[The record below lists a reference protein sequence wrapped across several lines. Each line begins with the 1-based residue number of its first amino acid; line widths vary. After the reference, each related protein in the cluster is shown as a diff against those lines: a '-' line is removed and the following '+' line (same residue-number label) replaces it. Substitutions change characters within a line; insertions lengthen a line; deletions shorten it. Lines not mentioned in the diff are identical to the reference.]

1 MQTEQLKPL
10 KVLVLTEGGSGI
22 GFGHIVRCVS
32 LCDAFEENGIIP
44 EIIIHGDETVAG
56 MLKGKTHS
64 VRNWRQEKQW
74 LSSLT
79 DTDVVV
85 IDSYLADR
93 GVYEAISKSVRVPVY
108 IDDNKRMD
116 YPDGI
121 VINGGI
127 NAERL
132 NYPEN
137 DDVEYLLGCQYIP
150 LRKAFRDVP
159 AKEIRE
165 NVAAIMVT
173 FGGDDVRNL
182 TLKVLEMLIKEY
194 PGLSRQIVIG
204 NGCRNVERIEAVAD
218 NDTRLHYHPD
228 AETMRNIMLASDIA
242 ISAAGQT
249 LYELARVGVP
259 AIAVAVA
266 ENQLNNVEG
275 WKKEGFIEYAGWWE
289 DGRMLDNIHKAIK
302 RLEDKGRRKNMSKTG
317 RSLVD
322 GKGAKRI
329 VDHLMNKGRLN

>member
-1 MQTEQLKPL
+1 LPAEQLNSL
-10 KVLVLTEGGSGI
+10 KVLILTEGGTGI
-22 GFGHIVRCVS
+22 GFGHIVRCLS
-32 LCDAFEENGIIP
+32 LCEAFEENGIIP
-44 EIIIHGDETVAG
+44 EIIVHGDETVAEL
-56 MLKGKTHS
+56 LKGKTHS
-64 VRNWRQEKQW
+64 VRNWREEKHW

-93 GVYEAISKSVRVPVY
+93 GVYEAISKSARVPVY

-132 NYPEN
+132 NYPEY
-137 DDVEYLLGCQYIP
+137 DDVKYLLGCQYIL

-159 AKEIRE
+159 VKEIRE
-165 NVAAIMVT
+165 KVTAVMVT

-182 TLKVLEMLIKEY
+182 TPKVLELLIKAY
-194 PGLSRQIVIG
+194 PGISRQIVIG
-204 NGCRNVERIEAVAD
+204 KGYRNADRIEAVAD
-218 NDTRLHYHPD
+218 NNTRLHYYPD
-228 AETMRNIMLASDIA
+228 AEAMRNIMLASDIV

-266 ENQLNNVEG
+266 DNQMNNVKG
-275 WKKEGFIEYAGWWE
+275 WQEAGFIEYAGWWE
-289 DGRMLDNIHKAIK
+289 DGMLLDNVGSALKK
-302 RLEDKGRRKNMSKTG
+302 LEDSDRRKKMFLTG

-322 GKGAKRI
+322 GKGSNRI
-329 VDHLMNKGRLN
+329 VDYLVGMDV